1 MNLRASGDCGGPK
14 IDDSDV
20 PQARARIFK
29 SAIRIDR
36 RPTSILLSARKI
48 SSLSDQESESKY
60 PCNRTR
66 WREATL
72 AGNWGAIRRRLAG
85 RCCVQKENC
94 PIRKLL
100 NLIW

>member
-60 PCNRTR
+60 PCNRSR

-94 PIRKLL
+94 PIRK
-100 NLIW
+100 